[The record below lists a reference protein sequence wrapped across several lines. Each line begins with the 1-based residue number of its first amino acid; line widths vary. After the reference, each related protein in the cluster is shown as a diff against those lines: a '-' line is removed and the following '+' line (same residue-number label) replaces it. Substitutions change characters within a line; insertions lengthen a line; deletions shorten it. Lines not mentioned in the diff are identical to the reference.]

1 MDRQIPRGDFFFFF
15 YFCFMDLKLT
25 PFSTLFFFLLVEWQ
39 EVKKRFRPVRLGVEE
54 VPCKTREKKFEN
66 FRKKRQNSDF
76 SIRTS

>member
-1 MDRQIPRGDFFFFF
+1 MDRPIPRGDFFF

-25 PFSTLFFFLLVEWQ
+25 PFSTLFFFLIVEWQ
-39 EVKKRFRPVRLGVEE
+39 EVKKSFRPVKLGVEG
-54 VPCKTREKKFEN
+54 VPCKTREKNFEN